1 MSKLTPALPAG
12 FFMPGGRVPDHK
24 PLDNDVAELLE
35 VCRDCCVKH
44 PKLARDTH
52 SGMYFE
58 AGKDKIEESPAA
70 AKVRRRKE
78 RKVAKRS
85 RLERALAGEYT
96 PVRRSAA

>member
-1 MSKLTPALPAG
+1 MSKSTPALPAG
-12 FFMPGGRVPDHK
+12 FFMPGGILPDHK

-58 AGKDKIEESPAA
+58 AGKDNNAGREEGEAPQRSPQPF
-70 AKVRRRKE
+70 
-78 RKVAKRS
+78 
-85 RLERALAGEYT
+85 ERALAGEYT

>member
-1 MSKLTPALPAG
+1 MSKSTPALPAG
-12 FFMPGGRVPDHK
+12 FFMPGGHVPDHK
-24 PLDNDVAELLE
+24 PLDDDVAELLE

-58 AGKDKIEESPAA
+58 AGKDKVEESPAVKK
-70 AKVRRRKE
+70 AKRRNDR
-78 RKVAKRS
+78 KRS
-85 RLERALAGEYT
+85 RFERALAGEYT